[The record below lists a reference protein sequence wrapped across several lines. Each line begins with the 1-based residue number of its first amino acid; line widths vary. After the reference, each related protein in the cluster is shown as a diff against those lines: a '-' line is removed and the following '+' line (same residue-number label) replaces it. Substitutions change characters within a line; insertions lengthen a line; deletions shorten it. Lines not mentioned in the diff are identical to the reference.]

1 MTTVVLGKDTKN
13 GTTTLTNDITAS
25 FSNSSDVH
33 TNYEKIEHTFEAAS
47 GSTLTLVF
55 NSFTMDHSLNTMSD
69 ALGILISNDNITY
82 TSIASQSIDWLQ
94 DNVGDDLSSNM
105 VGSYSGSSQ
114 FSSRSK
120 NGFIVPQNRSIAAVL
135 DPTNAPDNDDP
146 IIIVTPYKFIKFQF
160 QAKLGNAYSAV
171 WDIDVKSVPGP
182 SFKSTGPSFKCT
194 GTGTFTVTNGSLT
207 CGV

>member
-1 MTTVVLGKDTKN
+1 MTTVVLGTDTNN

-33 TNYEKIEHTFEAAS
+33 TNYDKIEHTFEAAS

-55 NSFTMDHSLNTMSD
+55 NSFTMEHTSYTMYH
-69 ALGILISNDNITY
+69 ALGILISNNNVTY

-94 DNVGDDLSSNM
+94 DNVGDDLSTDM
-105 VGSYSGSSQ
+105 VGSYGGSSQ
-114 FSSRSK
+114 TSTRSK
-120 NGFIVPQNRSIAAVL
+120 NGFIVPQNRSVAATL
-135 DPTNAPDNDDP
+135 DPTNAPNNDEP
-146 IIIVTPYKFIKFQF
+146 LIIVTPYKFIKFQF
-160 QAKLGNAYSAV
+160 QATGGNAYSAV

-182 SFKSTGPSFKCT
+182 SFKCT
-194 GTGTFTVTNGSLT
+194 GTGTFTVTNGSIT

>member
-1 MTTVVLGKDTKN
+1 MTTVVLGTDTKN
-13 GTTTLTNDITAS
+13 GKTTLTNDITAS
-25 FSNSSDVH
+25 FRNSSDAH
-33 TNYEKIEHTFEAAS
+33 TDYDKIEHTFEAAS

-55 NSFTMDHSLNTMSD
+55 NSFTMDHSSYTMND

-94 DNVGDDLSSNM
+94 DNVGDDLSSDM
-105 VGSYSGSSQ
+105 VGSYGGSSQ
-114 FSSRSK
+114 TSNGSK
-120 NGFIVPQNRSIAAVL
+120 NGFIVPQNRSVAATL
-135 DPTNAPDNDDP
+135 DPTNAPNNDEP
-146 IIIVTPYKFIKFQF
+146 LIIVTPYKFIKFQF

-171 WDIDVKSVPGP
+171 WDIDVKSV
-182 SFKSTGPSFKCT
+182 SGPSFKCT